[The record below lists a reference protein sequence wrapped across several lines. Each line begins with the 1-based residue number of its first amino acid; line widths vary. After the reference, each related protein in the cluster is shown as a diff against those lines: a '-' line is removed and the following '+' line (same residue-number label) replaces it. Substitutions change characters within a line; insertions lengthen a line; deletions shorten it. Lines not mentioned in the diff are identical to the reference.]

1 MTKSS
6 TQQAQSQPIQRWGLT
21 GNIGSGKSSVARL
34 LEEKGA
40 AVIDADALAKTA
52 TQDPEV
58 LREIASQLGEQL
70 VTEDGLDR
78 VATAALV
85 FENSST
91 RETLNGIIHP
101 WVGRE
106 RTRLEQDLLTQP
118 NPPQLILHDI
128 PLLYETGLEAEV
140 NGVIVV
146 TAPLEIRI
154 ERVIARSQ
162 LSAQDIEARDYS
174 QLDLDEKAARA
185 DVVID
190 NSGSWERLE
199 QQVNQ
204 FWERVVQS

>member
-1 MTKSS
+1 MNKSGI
-6 TQQAQSQPIQRWGLT
+6 QQPQSKLVQRWGLT

-34 LEEKGA
+34 LKAKGA
-40 AVIDADALAKTA
+40 AIIDADALAKTA

-58 LREIASQLGEQL
+58 LKEIASQLGEQL
-70 VTEDGLDR
+70 VTEGGLDR

-85 FENSST
+85 FEDSSA

-106 RTRLEQDLLTQP
+106 RRRLEKDLLTQP
-118 NPPQLILHDI
+118 NSPQLILHDI
-128 PLLYETGLEAEV
+128 PLLYETGLENDV
-140 NGVIVV
+140 DGVIVV
-146 TAPLEIRI
+146 TAPLATRI
-154 ERVIARSQ
+154 DRVIARSQ

-174 QLDLDEKAARA
+174 QLDLAEKAAKA

-190 NSGSWERLE
+190 NSGSWEMLE

-204 FWERVVQS
+204 FWERVVQP